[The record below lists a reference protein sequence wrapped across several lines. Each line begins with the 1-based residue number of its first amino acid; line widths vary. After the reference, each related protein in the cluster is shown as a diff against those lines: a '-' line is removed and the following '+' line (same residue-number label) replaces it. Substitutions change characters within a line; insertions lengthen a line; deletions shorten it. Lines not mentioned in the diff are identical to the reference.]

1 MNKIIF
7 FLNSKSILKKTAII
21 EVLNIYFRDNFL
33 IKERLL
39 KINVSETPINKTT
52 FFGATERAKVIKKF
66 FNKSEKN
73 AIFIGLESGLVKRYS
88 FWFEE
93 CWCCLIYKNKFYYGY
108 SSGLSLPKIV
118 LKKLKEKKHVEI
130 MKELE
135 QKNKILS
142 KDTWAHYSNNKIS
155 RKESIK
161 EAFRNALISLLNEN
175 KL

>member
-1 MNKIIF
+1 
-7 FLNSKSILKKTAII
+7 
-21 EVLNIYFRDNFL
+21 
-33 IKERLL
+33 
-39 KINVSETPINKTT
+39 
-52 FFGATERAKVIKKF
+52 
-66 FNKSEKN
+66 
-73 AIFIGLESGLVKRYS
+73 LVKRYS